1 MGRKRIAGFILAGG
15 ENKRMHG
22 RNKALLQYE
31 EKPFW
36 KWIVETMYKT
46 DEIYI
51 SVAKKSDYELYGE
64 YCFEKYQLVEDLYER
79 RGPLGGIL
87 SGLSICKENALLV
100 MPCDMIGCTK
110 EMVDELIEVFQK
122 DGTPAFYKEKD
133 IVLPFPGIYT
143 KSMIPVIK
151 EMMKKRNYKLRDLI
165 QTNSIPVSYLEKH
178 GIQEILKNVNTLE
191 EYEEL
196 LHDSDRGSNR

>member
-1 MGRKRIAGFILAGG
+1 
-15 ENKRMHG
+15 
-22 RNKALLQYE
+22 
-31 EKPFW
+31 
-36 KWIVETMYKT
+36 
-46 DEIYI
+46 
-51 SVAKKSDYELYGE
+51 
-64 YCFEKYQLVEDLYER
+64 
-79 RGPLGGIL
+79 
-87 SGLSICKENALLV
+87 
-100 MPCDMIGCTK
+100 MIGCTK